1 MLRILNA
8 AADAENI
15 FYSGDSMKRIW
26 PFIIALFALAALC
39 GCANEQYASFEEAVR
54 AGKTLEDGIRI
65 DGIDVSNMEL
75 TRARRLINENNQLRA
90 KSIRYDI
97 KLSGKAETVYASELG
112 VIFNTDDVLL
122 QAANLPK
129 RSIFAS
135 AERELATTP
144 SAKLSSIEKGI
155 WDAANRLKKAPVEAE
170 VKLAPDG
177 SLAISADEMG
187 YEVDTKTLASRIAE
201 LVPACASASID
212 APTKLI
218 SAQYTVEQA
227 KNDTQLIAEFTTE
240 FKGSVY
246 GKPNRVFNIVKAAG
260 LVNNGVV
267 EPGDIYSINAALGP
281 RNEENGWKVAAG
293 IKDGAY
299 VQEYGG
305 GVCQVSTTLYNA
317 LLMADMH
324 IVERHHHSW
333 PLGYVDIGRDA
344 TISTGGPDLRFENT
358 SGARLFIIA
367 EADSQQKKVTVRLY
381 GRPLKDGVTIG
392 ISSCKLKTLDNLGT
406 EVMEDPSLSP
416 GEQKVVRKSRQ
427 GSVAA
432 TYKTYYSADGEVLG
446 KEEIT
451 RDTYHSIKGLVMIS
465 PSANAT
471 LAQDG
476 MPDDAKENNAE

>member
-112 VIFNTDDVLL
+112 VSFNTDDVLL

-218 SAQYTVEQA
+218 SAQ
-227 KNDTQLIAEFTTE
+227 
-240 FKGSVY
+240 
-246 GKPNRVFNIVKAAG
+246 
-260 LVNNGVV
+260 
-267 EPGDIYSINAALGP
+267 
-281 RNEENGWKVAAG
+281 
-293 IKDGAY
+293 
-299 VQEYGG
+299 
-305 GVCQVSTTLYNA
+305 
-317 LLMADMH
+317 
-324 IVERHHHSW
+324 
-333 PLGYVDIGRDA
+333 
-344 TISTGGPDLRFENT
+344 
-358 SGARLFIIA
+358 
-367 EADSQQKKVTVRLY
+367 
-381 GRPLKDGVTIG
+381 
-392 ISSCKLKTLDNLGT
+392 
-406 EVMEDPSLSP
+406 
-416 GEQKVVRKSRQ
+416 
-427 GSVAA
+427 
-432 TYKTYYSADGEVLG
+432 
-446 KEEIT
+446 
-451 RDTYHSIKGLVMIS
+451 
-465 PSANAT
+465 
-471 LAQDG
+471 
-476 MPDDAKENNAE
+476 